1 MTSSSA
7 RPIGRAGTSHPA
19 TIRAARSVVRKER
32 AMPSSPPDDA
42 RRIFSG
48 IGATYERAGALLSFG
63 QDARWRARLVDS
75 VRAAP
80 GDVVLDVATGTG
92 LVARAVSERYGCEVV
107 GLDPSG
113 DMLSAAVARNGH
125 IPLVRARA
133 ESLPFPDES
142 FDHLTF
148 TYLLRYVDDPA
159 ATMRELARVVRP
171 GGRIVALDFGVPPN
185 PILRAFW
192 RAYTAIGLPLVGRAI
207 SERWSRVGA
216 FLRGSIERF
225 NAAHPQHTLERHWR
239 EAGLVDVQVAQMSF
253 GAGVV
258 MTGVKDGATEQ
269 ASLHR
274 PGPTET
280 LSSPRGPPRPGS
292 HGRRPIA
299 RGPSVVPAPAFYA
312 LAPGGWRD
320 YWTLLHPPYT
330 LWHLSYVLLGAALA
344 PMPDPRTVAGSLI
357 AFFLAVGVASHAF
370 DALQGRPLGTR
381 LPSSVLLALG
391 SLALLGAV
399 LLGVIA
405 AATLG
410 PWFLA
415 LVVVGAAL
423 VISYGLEIPIVHS
436 DIGFAL
442 AWGGFPVLASAAANG
457 AAPLPTIVAAVGATL
472 LSLAQRR
479 LSTPVRR
486 IRRKALE
493 VSGTVRFRD
502 GTTEGLDRGA
512 LIAGPEAGLR
522 LLWLAMVALSIGA
535 LAARWSG

>member
-1 MTSSSA
+1 M
-7 RPIGRAGTSHPA
+7 R
-19 TIRAARSVVRKER
+19 
-32 AMPSSPPDDA
+32 SSPPDDA
-42 RRIFSG
+42 RRIFTG
-48 IGATYERAGALLSFG
+48 IGATYERTGAILSFG

-92 LVARAVSERYGCEVV
+92 LVARAVSERYGCDVV
-107 GLDPSG
+107 GLDRSG

-171 GGRIVALDFGVPPN
+171 GGRIAALDFGVPPN
-185 PILRAFW
+185 AFLRTLW
-192 RAYTAIGLPLVGRAI
+192 RAYTAIGLPIVGRAI
-207 SERWSRVGA
+207 SERWSSVGG

-225 NAAHPQHTLERHWR
+225 DAAHSQHAVERYWR
-239 EAGLVDVQVAQMSF
+239 DAGLVDVRVSHMSF
-253 GAGVV
+253 GAGIV
-258 MTGVKDGATEQ
+258 MTAEKADA
-269 ASLHR
+269 
-274 PGPTET
+274 TET
-280 LSSPRGPPRPGS
+280 LSSRQGPPGL
-292 HGRRPIA
+292 GRLGRLPIA
-299 RGPSVVPAPAFYA
+299 RGPSVASAPTAAFYA
-312 LAPGGWRD
+312 LRPGGLRD

-330 LWHLSYVLLGAALA
+330 AWHLSYVLLGAALA
-344 PMPDPRTVAGSLI
+344 PMPDPRIVAGALV
-357 AFFLAVGVASHAF
+357 AFSLAVGVASHAF
-370 DALQGRPLGTR
+370 DELQGRPLGTR
-381 LPSSVLLALG
+381 IPSSVLLALG
-391 SLALLGAV
+391 SLALIGAV
-399 LLGVIA
+399 ALGIA
-405 AATLG
+405 AAAMLG

-415 LVVVGAAL
+415 IVVIGALL
-423 VISYGLEIPIVHS
+423 VISYGLELPIVHS

-442 AWGGFPVLASAAANG
+442 AWGGFPVVASAAANG

-502 GTTEGLDRGA
+502 GATESLDRGA

>member
-1 MTSSSA
+1 VIA
-7 RPIGRAGTSHPA
+7 LDCGVPA
-19 TIRAARSVVRKER
+19 NPVIRA
-32 AMPSSPPDDA
+32 
-42 RRIFSG
+42 
-48 IGATYERAGALLSFG
+48 L
-63 QDARWRARLVDS
+63 WRV
-75 VRAAP
+75 
-80 GDVVLDVATGTG
+80 
-92 LVARAVSERYGCEVV
+92 
-107 GLDPSG
+107 
-113 DMLSAAVARNGH
+113 
-125 IPLVRARA
+125 
-133 ESLPFPDES
+133 
-142 FDHLTF
+142 
-148 TYLLRYVDDPA
+148 
-159 ATMRELARVVRP
+159 
-171 GGRIVALDFGVPPN
+171 
-185 PILRAFW
+185 
-192 RAYTAIGLPLVGRAI
+192 YTTIGLPIVGRAI
-207 SERWSRVGA
+207 SERRSRVGA

-258 MTGVKDGATEQ
+258 MTGVKDGATEE

-274 PGPTET
+274 AGTTET
-280 LSSPRGPPRPGS
+280 LSTRRGPPGQR
-292 HGRRPIA
+292 I
-299 RGPSVVPAPAFYA
+299 
-312 LAPGGWRD
+312 
-320 YWTLLHPPYT
+320 
-330 LWHLSYVLLGAALA
+330 
-344 PMPDPRTVAGSLI
+344 
-357 AFFLAVGVASHAF
+357 
-370 DALQGRPLGTR
+370 
-381 LPSSVLLALG
+381 PSSVLLALG

-405 AATLG
+405 AATFG

-423 VISYGLEIPIVHS
+423 VILYGLEIPIVHS

-522 LLWLAMVALSIGA
+522 PLWLAMVPPSIGA
-535 LAARWSG
+535 L

>member
-1 MTSSSA
+1 M
-7 RPIGRAGTSHPA
+7 PA
-19 TIRAARSVVRKER
+19 
-32 AMPSSPPDDA
+32 SPPDDA
-42 RRIFSG
+42 RRVFSG
-48 IGATYERAGALLSFG
+48 IGATYETAGAVLSFG
-63 QDARWRARLVDS
+63 QDARWRARLVESLDAS
-75 VRAAP
+75 P

-107 GLDPSG
+107 GLDRSA
-113 DMLSAAVARNGH
+113 DMLSAAAARDGH

-133 ESLPFPDES
+133 ESLPFADES

-171 GGRIVALDFGVPPN
+171 GGRIAALDFGVPPN
-185 PILRAFW
+185 AFLRTLW
-192 RAYTAIGLPLVGRAI
+192 RAYTAIGLPIVGRAI
-207 SERWSRVGA
+207 SERWSSVGG

-225 NAAHPQHTLERHWR
+225 DAAHSQHAVERYWR
-239 EAGLVDVQVAQMSF
+239 DAGLVDVRVSHMSF
-253 GAGVV
+253 GAGIV
-258 MTGVKDGATEQ
+258 MTAEKADA
-269 ASLHR
+269 
-274 PGPTET
+274 TET
-280 LSSPRGPPRPGS
+280 LSSRQGPPGL
-292 HGRRPIA
+292 GRLGRLPIA
-299 RGPSVVPAPAFYA
+299 RGPSVASAPTAAFYA
-312 LAPGGWRD
+312 LRPGGLRD

-330 LWHLSYVLLGAALA
+330 AWHLSYVLLGAALA
-344 PMPDPRTVAGSLI
+344 PMPDPRIVVGALL

-370 DALQGRPLGTR
+370 DELQGRPLGTR
-381 LPSSVLLALG
+381 IPSSVLLALG
-391 SLALLGAV
+391 SLALVGAV
-399 LLGVIA
+399 ALGIA
-405 AATLG
+405 AAAMLG

-415 LVVVGAAL
+415 IVVIGVLL
-423 VISYGLEIPIVHS
+423 VISYGLELPIVHS

-442 AWGGFPVLASAAANG
+442 AWGGFPVVASAAANG
-457 AAPLPTIVAAVGATL
+457 AAPLPTIVVAVGATL

-502 GTTEGLDRGA
+502 GATESLDRGA